1 MFSMAH
7 ERLLHSGTS
16 SMVDYVLLPAYQI
29 LGAYFSRRLRD
40 AMEESTS

>member
-16 SMVDYVLLPAYQI
+16 ENVDYVLLPTYHI
-29 LGAYFSRRLRD
+29 LGTYFSRRIRE
-40 AMEESTS
+40 AS